1 MTYNIYLQETTV
13 ESLLA
18 EFSLGSDHLISST
31 SNFGDTLPITSIS
44 GDSSITLSN
53 NIITLPQGYEFI
65 FRFFVGIQRASIS
78 TYVYTKIFY
87 SDGSLVQNATTSEIN
102 GTGGN
107 KSSIEE
113 TCAIIDTTS
122 GSKEIIIKANKSD
135 SNTTSFLD
143 NICYGYILGFKK

>member
-1 MTYNIYLQETTV
+1 MTYNVYLQETT

-31 SNFGDTLPITSIS
+31 SNFGDTLPISTIS

-65 FRFFVGIQRASIS
+65 FRFFVGIERASIS
-78 TYVYTKIFY
+78 TYVYTKLFY
-87 SDGSLVQNATTSEIN
+87 SNGNLIQNVATSEIN

-122 GSKEIIIKANKSD
+122 GSKEIIIKAHKSD
-135 SNTTSFLD
+135 SYATSFLD